1 MVATRV
7 QAEAE
12 VSEWSDSQLV
22 RAGSTGERDVFV
34 ELYRRHADVARRVA
48 RGVTGNDEDAADAAA
63 DAFTRVFDA
72 VVSGRTP
79 SMEFR
84 AYLIAASRN
93 AAIDQLRRS
102 GRRASEHPDHSPV
115 GDDRAS
121 GDVRT
126 SGPGPSEALAAS
138 EDSKLVTDAF
148 QGLPAR
154 WQSVL
159 WLTEVEGVPA
169 REAAGRLGLSPNNV
183 AQLAVRARARL
194 RERYLQAHVRNHAQ
208 PRCQTTVDHLGA
220 YLAGTL
226 AERRRARVDEHLSDC
241 PACCDRL
248 AEVEDLG
255 VSLRRALVPIPLLAL
270 GWRRR
275 GSRHHRMQPVSTTTA
290 LDSPGEGL
298 TARVSVAASGSPLF
312 RTLALMPVSAAAVVA
327 GAGPA
332 MRWVLRGAITVLTAL
347 SSLTGIGVVNHGPAA
362 VSVAAPMQATIPPT
376 TVAQPPPTPVAPAAT
391 GGGKT
396 TDRGPL
402 PVTAHP
408 SSIVARSVG
417 PTLDVFEPD
426 HITIERSLVNLQPSG
441 APLVFLVVE
450 QQPGWLR
457 VLMPIR
463 PNGSTGWLR
472 RQDVSVTSHTFSL
485 VVELAAHRI
494 TAFHGTEPFL
504 SEPVGVGTTDTPTP
518 PGLYY
523 TRELIEKGSSG
534 GPYGPYI
541 FGLSGHSDV
550 LTEFGGGDGELGIH
564 GTNDPSAL
572 GHDVSHGCIRMSNA
586 GITRL
591 AEALPLGVPVEI
603 RA

>member
-1 MVATRV
+1 M
-7 QAEAE
+7 
-12 VSEWSDSQLV
+12 
-22 RAGSTGERDVFV
+22 FV

-72 VVSGRTP
+72 VVSGRAP

-93 AAIDQLRRS
+93 AAIDQRRRS
-102 GRRASEHPDHSPV
+102 GRRASEHPDRSLV
-115 GDDRAS
+115 GDDSAS

-126 SGPGPSEALAAS
+126 SGPGPSEALAAR
-138 EDSKLVTDAF
+138 EDSKLVTEAF
-148 QGLPAR
+148 HGLPAR

-208 PRCQTTVDHLGA
+208 PQCQTTVDHLGA
-220 YLAGTL
+220 YLARTL
-226 AERRRARVDEHLSDC
+226 SERRRARVDEHLSDC

-275 GSRHHRMQPVSTTTA
+275 ASRHHRMQPASTNTA
-290 LDSPGEGL
+290 LDSPGQSLAGR
-298 TARVSVAASGSPLF
+298 ASVAASGSPVF
-312 RTLALMPVSAAAVVA
+312 QTLALMPVSALAVLGA
-327 GAGPA
+327 AGPA
-332 MRWVLRGAITVLTAL
+332 VRWVLRGAIAVLAAL
-347 SSLTGIGVVNHGPAA
+347 SFLIGIGGVHHGPPA
-362 VSVAAPMQATIPPT
+362 VSVAAPMQATTPPT
-376 TVAQPPPTPVAPAAT
+376 TTAQPPPAPVAPAVTPVAQ
-391 GGGKT
+391 T

-402 PVTAHP
+402 PVTTHP
-408 SSIVARSVG
+408 SSIVARSMG

-426 HITIERSLVNLQPSG
+426 HVTIERSLVNLQPSG
-441 APLVFLVVE
+441 EPLVFLVVE
-450 QQPGWLR
+450 QQHDWLK

-472 RQDVSVTSHTFSL
+472 RQDVSVTSHAFSI
-485 VVELAAHRI
+485 VVELTAHRI
-494 TAFHGTEPFL
+494 TAFNGTEPFL

-572 GHDVSHGCIRMSNA
+572 GHDVSHGCIRMSNK

-591 AEALPLGVPVEI
+591 AETFPLGVPVEI